1 MEYDEPSVLTEYVC
15 SYCVPQMTDLERAG
29 LKALHA
35 RVKAANSDSARV
47 RDMIVRKWS
56 GQGDPA
62 IIAALSA
69 GEAAFRD
76 AVRDRVLR
84 DHPELINRCPKCNRV
99 ARTPRAKQCRWC
111 FHDWHHE
118 QEVARG

>member
-35 RVKAANSDSARV
+35 RAKAANSDSARV
-47 RDMIVRKWS
+47 RDMILRKWS

-62 IIAALSA
+62 VVAALSA
-69 GEAAFRD
+69 GEAAFRE

-84 DHPELINRCPKCNRV
+84 DHPELINRCP
-99 ARTPRAKQCRWC
+99 
-111 FHDWHHE
+111 
-118 QEVARG
+118 